1 MCKLNEVPLGATCLI
16 KSINNDIGIKRR
28 FYDLG
33 LIPKVEVTSL
43 FKSPLGD
50 PTAYLIK
57 GSIIAIRREDAKKV
71 EVELI

>member
-50 PTAYLIK
+50 TTAYLIK